1 MKKRLTSTAAMPA
14 GMTATISMAA
24 GLILSPG
31 CALVPGLDEAIP
43 DQRKE
48 YRKSEPLPD
57 LEIPPDLTADSIN
70 DSMAIPN
77 EKSATLSSFRSAAA
91 GRSGVETG
99 ATEDQEQ
106 WLAIPGATREI
117 WPDLTGFFTE
127 RGYNLELD
135 DAELGVLVTAWSAPA
150 EREGFIHRDR
160 HKIFS
165 EPGADE
171 AGIVLIVSTEAQQR
185 VGASGS
191 QNWIDLERDPTAE
204 RLLVAELSG
213 YLTGDTAPPAADGDA
228 AAAAGERPR
237 VLDIDGK
244 PYLAIPD
251 EFTRAWRRTSV
262 VMQQAGMTVTEEDE
276 AKGLYTISYFDETEA
291 GGGFFS
297 KVQFW
302 KDGEPIRYQLNLT
315 GVGNQTELVVL
326 DEDGNW
332 DSSDNAM
339 RIMSLIRERYNA
351 S

>member
-1 MKKRLTSTAAMPA
+1 M
-14 GMTATISMAA
+14 
-24 GLILSPG
+24 
-31 CALVPGLDEAIP
+31 
-43 DQRKE
+43 
-48 YRKSEPLPD
+48 PD
-57 LEIPPDLTADSIN
+57 LEIPPDLTAQSIN
-70 DSMAIPN
+70 DSMSIPN
-77 EKSATLSSFRSAAA
+77 EKSLTMSSFRGGAA

-106 WLAIPGATREI
+106 WLAMPGTTLEI

-127 RGYNLELD
+127 QGYNLELD

-150 EREGFIHRDR
+150 EKDGFIHRDR

-165 EPGADE
+165 EPGVDE
-171 AGIVLIVSTEAQQR
+171 SGIVLIVSTEAQQR
-185 VGASGS
+185 VGASGN
-191 QNWIDLERDPTAE
+191 QNWIDLERDPAAE
-204 RLLVAELSG
+204 RQLVTELSG
-213 YLTGDTAPPAADGDA
+213 YLTGTAAPDEDA
-228 AAAAGERPR
+228 AGGGGTAAGERPR

-262 VMQQAGMTVTEEDE
+262 VMQQAGMTVTERDE

-291 GGGFFS
+291 GAGFFS
-297 KVQFW
+297 KMQFW

-315 GVGNQTELVVL
+315 GVGDQTELVVL
-326 DEDGNW
+326 DENGDW